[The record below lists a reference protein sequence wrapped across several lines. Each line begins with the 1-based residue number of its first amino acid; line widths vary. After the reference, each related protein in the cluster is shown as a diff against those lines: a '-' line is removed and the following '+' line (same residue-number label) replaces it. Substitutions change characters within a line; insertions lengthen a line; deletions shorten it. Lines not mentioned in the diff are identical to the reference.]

1 MEALEDENAKLRR
14 DLISAMDEANTA
26 KEKAKTL
33 VDDLKAEKQLI
44 MEKDG
49 QLQATKQGVKTV
61 AAKVV
66 EAFQQT
72 EEYNTVL
79 FIWNYKCFQLLRRY
93 LIKHLS
99 GVDLGGLDLKE
110 VNNEMKVNEASQFV
124 VATPEENALENTPT
138 DVIGGDEA
146 TA

>member
-26 KEKAKTL
+26 KEKAKPL
-33 VDDLKAEKQLI
+33 VDDLRAEKQLTV
-44 MEKDG
+44 EKDG
-49 QLQATKQGVKTV
+49 QLQATNQGVKTI

-66 EAFQQT
+66 EVFQQT

-79 FIWNYKCFQLLRRY
+79 FIWNYKCFELFRRY

-124 VATPEENALENTPT
+124 VATPEENAPENTPT